1 VVLQQSGVSSLP
13 PPKGGGAEGFTHFMP
28 YIVPFL
34 LEGFWTAKFKGGDR
48 MIAEVILKV
57 AGFEKEQWP
66 YRPRP
71 SNAGP
76 ERCIRGLCYWAQ
88 GIKGKATPD
97 RLLARMADSK
107 WHEDLS
113 FDLIRKSAF
122 QLHSEQM
129 RVECGEILRG
139 GKPFTIRGMIDC
151 LVTDLAGVDR
161 LLEHKAIDHFSFQ
174 HYKSEVFPLDYLTQV
189 VLYLVGLVKI
199 QPEINEAI
207 LLIKNKNTSQYL
219 EFFNHYDFENDR
231 LEVFEVIGSDG
242 KRRNGAVFDGL
253 YRSAISKLQEVENHR
268 EAKTLPHRQ
277 YQIGS
282 WQCDNCGF
290 NQTCNSS
297 YEEEFSSFTE
307 GADLSEIEGIVTDYV
322 RLTDFKKRT
331 EKTLDEVK
339 DAIKEVMKAKECKQG
354 KSNGYL
360 VSLSLQ
366 KRQSLDKSLI
376 PPEILNDVQ
385 KETLVEVLNVKHEK
399 LNKKLQ
405 KEVGNV

>member
-28 YIVPFL
+28 YIEPFL
-34 LEGFWTAKFKGGDR
+34 SEVLWKAKFKGGER
-48 MIAEVILKV
+48 MIAEIILKV
-57 AGFEKEQWP
+57 AGFEKDETP
-66 YRPRP
+66 YYPRP
-71 SNAGP
+71 SNAGL
-76 ERCIRGLCYWAQ
+76 ERCLRAMCYQAQNYRG
-88 GIKGKATPD
+88 
-97 RLLARMADSK
+97 RLLGDRFYAVMDDSS
-107 WHEDLS
+107 WHEELTLDFL
-113 FDLIRKSAF
+113 RKSSF
-122 QLHSEQM
+122 QVHSEQM
-129 RVECGEILRG
+129 VVECGETIHNGVPFMIKGKIDGIL
-139 GKPFTIRGMIDC
+139 
-151 LVTDLAGVDR
+151 TDLAGVDR
-161 LLEHKAIDHFSFQ
+161 LFEHKAINHFTFERYAHEQ
-174 HYKSEVFPLDYLTQV
+174 FPLDYLTQMAF
-189 VLYLVGLVKI
+189 YFVGLTRV
-199 QPEINEAI
+199 QPDIKEGV

-219 EFFNHYDFENDR
+219 EFLVDYDIASD
-231 LEVFEVIGSDG
+231 VIRVLDVVKSDG
-242 KRRNGAVFDGL
+242 TRRDGLEFSGL
-253 YRSAISKLQEVENHR
+253 YRHAMERFAEVERHR
-268 EAKTLPHRQ
+268 TEKSLPPRQ
-277 YQIGS
+277 YDPGDWHCS
-282 WQCDNCGF
+282 YCGF
-290 NQTCNSS
+290 SQTCDSL

-307 GADLSEIEGIVTDYV
+307 RADLSEIEEIVTDYV

-339 DAIKEVMKAKECKQG
+339 DAIKEVMKTKECKQG